1 MVWCFPFSK
10 LTLSSVALL
19 SLSFWYHVLFTQ
31 PHLTLNMKPSRSSQI
46 WFLSAADLTFP
57 HFFVFAQTYSL
68 TSRALFFLLLFLLPV
83 SNLVFFPV
91 CLTSPLSPAFVSL
104 WSAAKGKRQFGAADL
119 KDDCMHFVYLHLWHA
134 LCYMWKLEVSC
145 LILHFGAFSSYCKFK
160 IQDGSAV
167 LTWGNNISVRWA
179 VIRYFLLFHRN
190 LT

>member
-1 MVWCFPFSK
+1 MFYS
-10 LTLSSVALL
+10 LSHISPWIWSPRAPVRSDSSPQQIWHSRISL
-19 SLSFWYHVLFTQ
+19 SLHRL
-31 PHLTLNMKPSRSSQI
+31 I
-46 WFLSAADLTFP
+46 LSLLV
-57 HFFVFAQTYSL
+57 HF
-68 TSRALFFLLLFLLPV
+68 FFLLLFLLPV